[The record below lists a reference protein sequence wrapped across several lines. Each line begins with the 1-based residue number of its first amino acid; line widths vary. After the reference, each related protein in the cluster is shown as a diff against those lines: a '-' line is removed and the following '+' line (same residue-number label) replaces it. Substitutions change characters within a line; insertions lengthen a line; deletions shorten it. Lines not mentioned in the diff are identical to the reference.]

1 MCAISAWANV
11 NWERDSSP
19 YKVDISVLDKT
30 KSRSFILLFLFFSKH
45 YREYLVSL
53 INGHSIDP
61 ALLFTMDELTVA
73 CRRYHVDITLLDRED
88 EQTHFS
94 RLLKVSWYGLFFSPW
109 PRFLSCYQTAFF
121 FFFYLSCLQKLMDDV
136 PLGDKVLRKKWRHFY
151 YVHLTCADYFNPVR
165 LQLRLMMWAVRT
177 TEC

>member
-1 MCAISAWANV
+1 MCGVI
-11 NWERDSSP
+11 EQKDEGPRPTDSP
-19 YKVDISVLDKT
+19 CGAQTQPGQAGLCD
-30 KSRSFILLFLFFSKH
+30 KH

-94 RLLKVSWYGLFFSPW
+94 RLLK
-109 PRFLSCYQTAFF
+109 
-121 FFFYLSCLQKLMDDV
+121 KLMDDV
-136 PLGDKVLRKKWRHFY
+136 PLGDKVLRKK
-151 YVHLTCADYFNPVR
+151 
-165 LQLRLMMWAVRT
+165 
-177 TEC
+177 